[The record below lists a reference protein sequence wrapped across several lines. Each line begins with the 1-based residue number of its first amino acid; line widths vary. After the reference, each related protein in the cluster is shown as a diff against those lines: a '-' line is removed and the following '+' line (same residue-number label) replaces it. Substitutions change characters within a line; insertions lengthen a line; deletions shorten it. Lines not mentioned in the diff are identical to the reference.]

1 LSVPISFTVNW
12 DYRCP
17 YARNA
22 HEHVIAGLEAGADW
36 DVRFL
41 AFALDEAHVAEGEPS
56 VFDVPDK
63 YPGVLVNTVGIAVRD
78 RWPEQFASAHVAL
91 FAARHDRAL
100 DIRERSALSRVL
112 QEVGLDPAA
121 VLAEVDAG
129 WPLETLRKEHEASV
143 AEHQAFGVPTFVAG
157 GRASFVRLTNRPAG
171 DTKLAVATVERVV
184 DLLTGWPELNEF
196 KHTSIPR

>member
-1 LSVPISFTVNW
+1 MPISPFTINW

-22 HEHVIAGLEAGADW
+22 HEHVVAGLTAGAGW
-36 DVRFL
+36 DVTFV
-41 AFALDEAHVAEGEPS
+41 AFSLDEVHVAEGEPS

-63 YPGVLVNTVGIAVRD
+63 YPGLLVNTVGIVVRD
-78 RWPEQFASAHVAL
+78 RWPEQFLATHLAL
-91 FAARHDRAL
+91 FAARHDHAL
-100 DIRERSALSRVL
+100 DFRERSVVSDVL
-112 QEVGLDPAA
+112 VASGLDPAA
-121 VLAEVDAG
+121 VFAEVDSG

-157 GRASFVRLTNRPAG
+157 GQASFVRLTNRPAG
-171 DTKLAVATVERVV
+171 DAELATSSIERVV

-196 KHTSIPR
+196 KHTTIRR

>member
-1 LSVPISFTVNW
+1 VPISSFTVNW

-22 HEHVIAGLEAGADW
+22 HEHVVAGLTAGAGW
-36 DVRFL
+36 DVTFI
-41 AFALDEAHVAEGEPS
+41 AFSLDEVHVAEGEPS

-63 YPGVLVNTVGIAVRD
+63 YPGLLVNSVGIAVRD
-78 RWPEQFASAHVAL
+78 RWPEQFLATHLAL
-91 FAARHDRAL
+91 FAARHDQAL
-100 DIRERSALSRVL
+100 DIRERSVVSDVL
-112 QEVGLDPAA
+112 TASGLDPAA

-157 GRASFVRLTNRPAG
+157 DQASFVRLTNRPAG
-171 DTKLAVATVERVV
+171 DAELATSTIERVV

-196 KHTSIPR
+196 KHTTIRR